1 MPLNPEESSLSLS
14 LRQWLELNLT
24 RFLTNLDLPQDE
36 SWEMPVVED
45 FVLVVAAKDYKDGG
59 VGVFSI
65 SPPDSSFH
73 SQTRFKNSSSVAY
86 QLLLLDYF

>member
-65 SPPDSSFH
+65 SPPDSS
-73 SQTRFKNSSSVAY
+73 SYRIQG
-86 QLLLLDYF
+86 LLATALSNGS